1 MQTRLSFNATLM
13 QTRFSFNATLMQTRF
28 SFNAT
33 LMQTRFSFN
42 ATLMQTRNLK
52 RNSNSTR
59 YYIIATLIKN
69 RDAHDDWIWMMMGR
83 HANRPDNTQQ
93 LLRMLKRAQ

>member
-1 MQTRLSFNATLM
+1 M
-13 QTRFSFNATLMQTRF
+13 QTRFSFNATLMK
-28 SFNAT
+28 
-33 LMQTRFSFN
+33 TRFSFN

-59 YYIIATLIKN
+59 YRSIATLIKN
-69 RDAHDDWIWMMMGR
+69 RDAHDDWFWMMGR

-93 LLRMLKRAQ
+93 LLRILKRAQ

>member
-1 MQTRLSFNATLM
+1 M
-13 QTRFSFNATLMQTRF
+13 QTRFSFNAILIQTRF
-28 SFNAT
+28 LFNAT

-59 YYIIATLIKN
+59 YRSIATLIKN
-69 RDAHDDWIWMMMGR
+69 RDAHDDWIWMMGL
-83 HANRPDNTQQ
+83 HAIGQTTQHTITTYTKTST
-93 LLRMLKRAQ
+93 MTK

>member
-1 MQTRLSFNATLM
+1 
-13 QTRFSFNATLMQTRF
+13 
-28 SFNAT
+28 
-33 LMQTRFSFN
+33 
-42 ATLMQTRNLK
+42 MQTRNLK